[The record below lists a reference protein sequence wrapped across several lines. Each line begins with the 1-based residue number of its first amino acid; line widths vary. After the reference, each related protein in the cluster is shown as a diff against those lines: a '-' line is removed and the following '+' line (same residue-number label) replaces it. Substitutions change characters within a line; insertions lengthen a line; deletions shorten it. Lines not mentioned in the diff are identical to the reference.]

1 MELNSISSREISAV
15 TQIAWRGED
24 PSLYNSLCFM
34 FYVLYSFVVNMNVV
48 KEKKID
54 IESKN
59 PERLENWKNT
69 DI

>member
-1 MELNSISSREISAV
+1 
-15 TQIAWRGED
+15 
-24 PSLYNSLCFM
+24 M